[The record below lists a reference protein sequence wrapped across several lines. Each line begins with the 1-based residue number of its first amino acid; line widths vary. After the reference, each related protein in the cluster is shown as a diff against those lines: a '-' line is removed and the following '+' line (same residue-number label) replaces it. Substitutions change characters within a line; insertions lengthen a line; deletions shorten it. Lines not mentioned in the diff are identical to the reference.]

1 VRVSLGQIG
10 PITLYD
16 GTVIANPSTTMATA
30 AQCLPYQCGKDS
42 SNTAAI
48 QWCSLSG
55 QVGAKT
61 CGDVECAPYCPPPA
75 PVNAPAPA
83 TPKPPVQAAPILPGL
98 TPANVTQPLP
108 DITATLAPT
117 PVATQSCSFWC
128 DLNSMIAENPLV
140 AVGILAGAAFLM
152 WPKGAR

>member
-1 VRVSLGQIG
+1 MRISLGQIG

-16 GTVIANPSTTMATA
+16 GTVIADPSTTVATA

-42 SNTAAI
+42 GNTAAI
-48 QWCSLSG
+48 QWCSISG

-61 CGDVECAPYCPPPA
+61 CGDIECAPYCPPPVA
-75 PVNAPAPA
+75 AAAA
-83 TPKPPVQAAPILPGL
+83 TPPMQATPILPVL

-117 PVATQSCSFWC
+117 PVPTQSCSLWC
-128 DLNSMIAENPLV
+128 DLNSMIASNPLV